1 MREYIALLRSV
12 NVGGNNKL
20 SMSILKEAMENQGF
34 KNVKTYINSGNII
47 FDSSMNMVLNHKI
60 LQSLI
65 QKVFSLTI
73 DIVIITSQD
82 LKDAYQSSP
91 EWWGTNNPELIH
103 YAVFIIDGFR
113 QDVISYTEDAD
124 ESLESIAIF
133 KTIIFW
139 TANKSTYKT
148 SKLGMLP
155 GKELYRKVTIRNLN
169 TVKKLLELA

>member
-12 NVGGNNKL
+12 NVGGSNKL

-47 FDSSMNMVLNHKI
+47 FDSSNNMALNHKI

-73 DIVIITSQD
+73 DIVIITNQD

-91 EWWGTNNPELIH
+91 E
-103 YAVFIIDGFR
+103 
-113 QDVISYTEDAD
+113 
-124 ESLESIAIF
+124 
-133 KTIIFW
+133 
-139 TANKSTYKT
+139 
-148 SKLGMLP
+148 
-155 GKELYRKVTIRNLN
+155 
-169 TVKKLLELA
+169 